1 MKCKQAGHSIRAC
14 TNPAVCPRCLHP
26 PHADEEGGTCGLCAA
41 EVEGGQLPARAKCT
55 ERCPLPGCRGHPGK
69 RGVHRKEGCALC
81 APGEGCNALAAA
93 VREAAAT
100 AAAAAAEAVA
110 EGAAVGVAAGAAA
123 GAAEVIEIHGEDI
136 DFEQIEA
143 EAEEENNEAL
153 LRSMYTSLGS
163 ETMGNFVDLVA
174 DAQGSTTDELGA
186 VVLEL
191 EYLQEE
197 EGVADGHAASD

>member
-1 MKCKQAGHSIRAC
+1 M
-14 TNPAVCPRCLHP
+14 
-26 PHADEEGGTCGLCAA
+26 
-41 EVEGGQLPARAKCT
+41 
-55 ERCPLPGCRGHPGK
+55 
-69 RGVHRKEGCALC
+69 
-81 APGEGCNALAAA
+81 
-93 VREAAAT
+93 REAAAT

-197 EGVADGHAASD
+197 EGVADGHASSD